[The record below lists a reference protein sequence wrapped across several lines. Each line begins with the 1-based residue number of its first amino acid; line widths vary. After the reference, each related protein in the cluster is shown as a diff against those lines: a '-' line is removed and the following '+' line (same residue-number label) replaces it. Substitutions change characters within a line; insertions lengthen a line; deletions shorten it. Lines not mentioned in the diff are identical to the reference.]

1 ICMLTLMQQQQQ
13 TLDNNHQ
20 SQTEQDYVNG
30 VPAENH
36 TDDRSHSEAERLA
49 RETAVVTPGNG
60 SVGDSPTHWNDV
72 DNDNEE
78 EETDVEED
86 SGWITNQ
93 PISSTIVQQQQ
104 AFTTTNGDVILPNP
118 DPSDFGDITVTN
130 STRVRVGNETIYNG
144 PVTINQFVYT
154 NPTPN
159 QDAIELDV
167 IRPSDNISN
176 LSTSQD
182 NGVPNES
189 IFPQNIELNKV
200 TQWLWT
206 WKRAVLSCVLTL
218 ILLAI
223 VVPITVHLTHQSD
236 ASVFPEI
243 PTSSLEG
250 TNVTDTSLRFVERDE
265 WGALPP
271 LVPLIKRKL
280 PVPYVIIS
288 HSATSVCITPSD
300 CAFQV
305 RFLQYSHFNDFNFV

>member
-1 ICMLTLMQQQQQ
+1 MLTLMQQQQQ

-118 DPSDFGDITVTN
+118 DPSDFSDITVTN

-167 IRPSDNISN
+167 IRPSDNILD

-189 IFPQNIELNKV
+189 IFPQNIKLNKV

-218 ILLAI
+218 ILLVI

-250 TNVTDTSLRFVERDE
+250 NCLFGKFFVLQARHE
-265 WGALPP
+265 AN
-271 LVPLIKRKL
+271 
-280 PVPYVIIS
+280 IILS
-288 HSATSVCITPSD
+288 
-300 CAFQV
+300 
-305 RFLQYSHFNDFNFV
+305 RL